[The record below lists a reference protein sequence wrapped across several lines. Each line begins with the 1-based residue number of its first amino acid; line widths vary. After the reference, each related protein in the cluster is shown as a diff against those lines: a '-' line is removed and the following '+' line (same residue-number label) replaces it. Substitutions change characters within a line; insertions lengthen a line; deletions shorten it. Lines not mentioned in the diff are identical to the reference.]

1 MPIYGL
7 PLLQCSKFC
16 GKGSPSFNQG
26 NLKRIVGSKA
36 KGLNDDTILA
46 YFGTIA
52 CQRHCDVKRVKE
64 TLTGQN
70 MQSLQQSRN
79 WSKPVQ
85 GFSHFWPRAH
95 LFGCCT
101 YVAEGKAYIWH
112 EFPVIT
118 LLAPQGRGPTLR
130 QKAQQRSILHQAD
143 NLRDPHG
150 LSGCTVVHTFCQ
162 HRKI

>member
-1 MPIYGL
+1 MPIYAHLWPPTSAVFQVLWEGFAIFQ
-7 PLLQCSKFC
+7 PGQFEANSGQQSERVERWHHFC
-16 GKGSPSFNQG
+16 
-26 NLKRIVGSKA
+26 
-36 KGLNDDTILA
+36 
-46 YFGTIA
+46 TIA
-52 CQRHCDVKRVKE
+52 CLRHCDVKRVKE

-70 MQSLQQSRN
+70 IQSLQQSRN

-118 LLAPQGRGPTLR
+118 LLAPQGCQLCGKR
-130 QKAQQRSILHQAD
+130 RSILHQAD
-143 NLRDPHG
+143 NLRDPHSR
-150 LSGCTVVHTFCQ
+150 SGCTVVHTFFQ